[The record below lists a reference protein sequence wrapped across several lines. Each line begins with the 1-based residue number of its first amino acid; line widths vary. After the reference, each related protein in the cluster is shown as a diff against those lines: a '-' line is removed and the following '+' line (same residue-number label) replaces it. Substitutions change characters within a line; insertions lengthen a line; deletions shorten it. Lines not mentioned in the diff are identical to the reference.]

1 LRRVIPL
8 SPNIV
13 FCAAFVGISS
23 SERERKKNASDED
36 RGDGIL
42 YHDYE
47 LKRERERRFREQRLK

>member
-8 SPNIV
+8 SRSIV

-47 LKRERERRFREQRLK
+47 LKREREEAF